1 MPRHPSEGTYMSKV
15 VRNYKKLAVL
25 MGFSF
30 DKKSKILYGQKD
42 GFSIIIDAP
51 NYKEP
56 YRFVVHVSARATS
69 DEMTKQDIWQFMRQ
83 FTTENP
89 ITTLE
94 REHNLVLMAMGKETN
109 QQQLYQKLQKSI
121 NALIS
126 FLRLKGFEP
135 CCASCGQNVETS
147 VYSVGALY
155 GKGYISM
162 CPACVSKMKTDI
174 AYENFLK
181 HENIL
186 GGIAGALLGS
196 VIGAVLILLLAQL
209 RLISVILGF
218 AMAICT
224 FRGYTLLGK
233 KMTKKGIVI
242 CTLMVLFM
250 TYACNR
256 MDWAIF
262 LVAVQPDIDIF
273 TAFRIVPYLLK
284 EGLID
289 TSTFWGNLFK
299 LYVCTIG
306 GVIVEIYAALNNG
319 KITKIGP

>member
-1 MPRHPSEGTYMSKV
+1 MSKV

-69 DEMTKQDIWQFMRQ
+69 DEMTQQDIWQFMRQ

-94 REHNLVLMAMGKETN
+94 QEHNLVLMAMGKETN

-209 RLISVILGF
+209 GRVSVLLGWVMSIF
-218 AMAICT
+218 T
-224 FRGYTLLGK
+224 FKGYTLLGR
-233 KMTKKGIVI
+233 KMTKKGMVL
-242 CTLMVLFM
+242 CTLIVLGM
-250 TYACNR
+250 TYIINR
-256 MDWAIF
+256 MDWAI
-262 LVAVQPDIDIF
+262 LASTQLGVSIF
-273 TAFRIVPYLLK
+273 TAFQAVPFLLR
-284 EGLID
+284 EGAIEF
-289 TSTFWGNLFK
+289 STFTFNFLM
-299 LYVCTIG
+299 LLICTIG
-306 GVIVEIYAALNNG
+306 GAIVEIYAALNNG

>member
-1 MPRHPSEGTYMSKV
+1 MSKV

-69 DEMTKQDIWQFMRQ
+69 DEMTQQDIWQFMRQ

-126 FLRLKGFEP
+126 FLRMKGYEP

-147 VYSVGALY
+147 VYSVGASY

-209 RLISVILGF
+209 GRVSVLLGWVMSIF
-218 AMAICT
+218 T
-224 FRGYTLLGK
+224 FKGYTLLGR
-233 KMTKKGIVI
+233 KMTKKGMVL
-242 CTLMVLFM
+242 CTLIVLGM
-250 TYACNR
+250 TYIINR
-256 MDWAIF
+256 MDWAI
-262 LVAVQPDIDIF
+262 LASTQLGVSIF
-273 TAFRIVPYLLK
+273 TAFQAVPFLLR
-284 EGLID
+284 EGAIEF
-289 TSTFWGNLFK
+289 STFTFNFLM
-299 LYVCTIG
+299 LLICTIG
-306 GVIVEIYAALNNG
+306 GAIVEIYAALNNG
-319 KITKIGP
+319 KITKITP

>member
-1 MPRHPSEGTYMSKV
+1 MSKV

-56 YRFVVHVSARATS
+56 YRFVVHVSARPSANGLS
-69 DEMTKQDIWQFMRQ
+69 SQEIWQFK
-83 FTTENP
+83 TENP
-89 ITTLE
+89 GTDLGQN
-94 REHNLVLMAMGKETN
+94 HNQMLMALGKEDN

-126 FLRLKGFEP
+126 FLRMKGYEP

-147 VYSVGALY
+147 VYSVGASY

-162 CPACVSKMKTDI
+162 CSACVSKAKTNI

-196 VIGAVLILLLAQL
+196 VIGAALILLLAQL
-209 RLISVILGF
+209 GRVSVLLGWVMSIF
-218 AMAICT
+218 T
-224 FRGYTLLGK
+224 FKGYTLLGR
-233 KMTKKGIVI
+233 KMTKKGMVL
-242 CTLMVLFM
+242 CTLIVLGM
-250 TYACNR
+250 TYIINR
-256 MDWAIF
+256 MDWAI
-262 LVAVQPDIDIF
+262 LASTQLGVSIF
-273 TAFRIVPYLLK
+273 TAFQAVPFLLR
-284 EGLID
+284 EGAIEF
-289 TSTFWGNLFK
+289 STFTFNFLM
-299 LYVCTIG
+299 LLICTIG
-306 GVIVEIYAALNNG
+306 GAIVEIYAALNNG
-319 KITKIGP
+319 KITKITP

>member
-1 MPRHPSEGTYMSKV
+1 MSKV

-42 GFSIIIDAP
+42 GFSMIINAP

-56 YRFVVHVSARATS
+56 YRLDVNVSARPSANGLS
-69 DEMTKQDIWQFMRQ
+69 SQEIWQFK
-83 FTTENP
+83 TENP
-89 ITTLE
+89 GTDLGQN
-94 REHNLVLMAMGKETN
+94 HNQMLMALGKEDN

-126 FLRLKGFEP
+126 FLRMKGYEP

-147 VYSVGALY
+147 VYSVGASY

-162 CPACVSKMKTDI
+162 CSACVSKAKTNI

-196 VIGAVLILLLAQL
+196 VIGAALILLLAQL
-209 RLISVILGF
+209 GRVSVLLGWVMSIF
-218 AMAICT
+218 T
-224 FRGYTLLGK
+224 FKGYTLLGR
-233 KMTKKGIVI
+233 KMTKKGMVL
-242 CTLMVLFM
+242 CTLIVLDM
-250 TYACNR
+250 TYIINR
-256 MDWAIF
+256 MDWAI
-262 LVAVQPDIDIF
+262 LASTQLGVSIF
-273 TAFRIVPYLLK
+273 TAFQAVPFLLR
-284 EGLID
+284 EGAIEF
-289 TSTFWGNLFK
+289 STFTFNFLM
-299 LYVCTIG
+299 LLICTIG
-306 GVIVEIYAALNNG
+306 GAIVEIYAALNNG
-319 KITKIGP
+319 KITKITP